1 MSFDELEDR
10 IFPWI
15 KAVEPDSA
23 DGKAGGVADE
33 KGEVAADIVVMDF
46 MADLVITFGVDEGE
60 YFSLLRRGDVPEGMD
75 DAALYAL
82 AKKNLAEQVE
92 FNLTGTNY
100 GGFGILAGGDH
111 EAGAL
116 CLEFIWDA
124 VARQAGEN
132 LIVAVPAKDCLF
144 MALASDPGQID
155 AMMELSKDIFENGER
170 VLTRTLFLFD
180 AETREFSLYGKF

>member
-23 DGKAGGVADE
+23 DGRAGGITDE
-33 KGEVAADIVVMDF
+33 NGEVAADIVVMDF
-46 MADLVITFGVDEGE
+46 MADLVITFAVDEGE
-60 YFSLLRRGDVPEGMD
+60 YFSLLRRGDMPENMTVD
-75 DAALYAL
+75 ALYTL
-82 AKKNLAEQVE
+82 GKKNLSEQVE

-116 CLEFIWDA
+116 CLDFIWDA
-124 VARQAGEN
+124 VVKQAGEN
-132 LIVAVPAKDCLF
+132 LVIAVPAKDCLF
-144 MALASDPGQID
+144 MALASDPGQVD
-155 AMMELSKDIFENGER
+155 AMSELSKDIFENGER
-170 VLTRTLFLFD
+170 ILTRTLFLFD
-180 AETREFSLYGKF
+180 AGTREFSVYGQF